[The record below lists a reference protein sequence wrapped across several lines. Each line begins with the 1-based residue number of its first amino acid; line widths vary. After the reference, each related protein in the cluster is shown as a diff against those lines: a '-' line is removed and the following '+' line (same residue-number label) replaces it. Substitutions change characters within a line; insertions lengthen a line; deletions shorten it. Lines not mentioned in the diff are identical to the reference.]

1 MPLIEEVVH
10 HSAALEPLDGD
21 DAELHE
27 DASSSKVNL
36 DAAVAEIEAREAEH
50 GWQTLVE
57 GTDGDRPAGDEDGNV
72 LSVFGEQ
79 SLHNYPDIHADWG
92 DVRHGPLAARRPTQA
107 GTANP
112 YDANAGGWNTEYR
125 AQLEHAMD
133 MVRDSREVMKNLRE
147 LRRKKKE
154 EDEEGVHHTYVKG
167 QTAKEASEQWE
178 RERAE
183 RVERDK
189 SKRLA
194 KMEAEARAAARA
206 AEEKAG
212 EIVGFKPLPEWIVKA
227 GKKDGSSAEFDLAA
241 AHREWIEALGARD
254 SPTRTRTGRSA
265 MNRDADEDTRCGE
278 EVTEPPATPPSE
290 KEKAES
296 KTVKAETARSEF
308 EVDESNEGDFFR
320 QLSSLSPH
328 RRAQS
333 SRTEERDFWNEDVYG
348 GDVNDELAQFERQM
362 SEMCNL
368 EISSIKRVAVAED

>member
-57 GTDGDRPAGDEDGNV
+57 GTDGDRPAVDEDGNV

-92 DVRHGPLAARRPTQA
+92 DVRHGPLAARRP
-107 GTANP
+107 TANP

-189 SKRLA
+189 SRRLA
-194 KMEAEARAAARA
+194 KMEADARAAARA

-212 EIVGFKPLPEWIVKA
+212 EIVGVKPLPEWIVKA
-227 GKKDGSSAEFDLAA
+227 GKKDGSSSEFDLAA

-265 MNRDADEDTRCGE
+265 MNRDADEDARCDE
-278 EVTEPPATPPSE
+278 EATEPPATPPSE

-296 KTVKAETARSEF
+296 KTMKAESARSEF
-308 EVDESNEGDFFR
+308 EVDDSNEGDFFR
-320 QLSSLSPH
+320 ELSSLSPH

>member
-1 MPLIEEVVH
+1 M
-10 HSAALEPLDGD
+10 
-21 DAELHE
+21 
-27 DASSSKVNL
+27 
-36 DAAVAEIEAREAEH
+36 
-50 GWQTLVE
+50 E
-57 GTDGDRPAGDEDGNV
+57 GTDGDRPAVDEDGNV

-92 DVRHGPLAARRPTQA
+92 DVRHGPLAARRP
-107 GTANP
+107 TANP

-189 SKRLA
+189 SRRLA
-194 KMEAEARAAARA
+194 KMEADARAAARA

-265 MNRDADEDTRCGE
+265 MNRDADEDTRCDE
-278 EVTEPPATPPSE
+278 EATEPPATPPSE

-296 KTVKAETARSEF
+296 KTMKAETARSEF
-308 EVDESNEGDFFR
+308 EVDDSNEGDFFR
-320 QLSSLSPH
+320 ELSSLSPH

-368 EISSIKRVAVAED
+368 EISSVKRVAVAED

>member
-1 MPLIEEVVH
+1 MRGTPRSHMPLIEEVVH

-57 GTDGDRPAGDEDGNV
+57 GTDGDRPAVDEDGNV

-194 KMEAEARAAARA
+194 KMEADARAAARA

-212 EIVGFKPLPEWIVKA
+212 EIVGVKPLPEWIVKA

-265 MNRDADEDTRCGE
+265 MNRDADEDARCDE
-278 EVTEPPATPPSE
+278 EATEPPATPPSE

-296 KTVKAETARSEF
+296 KTMKAESARSEF
-308 EVDESNEGDFFR
+308 EVDDSNEGDFFR
-320 QLSSLSPH
+320 ELSSLSPH

-333 SRTEERDFWNEDVYG
+333 SRTEER
-348 GDVNDELAQFERQM
+348 L
-362 SEMCNL
+362 L
-368 EISSIKRVAVAED
+368 E